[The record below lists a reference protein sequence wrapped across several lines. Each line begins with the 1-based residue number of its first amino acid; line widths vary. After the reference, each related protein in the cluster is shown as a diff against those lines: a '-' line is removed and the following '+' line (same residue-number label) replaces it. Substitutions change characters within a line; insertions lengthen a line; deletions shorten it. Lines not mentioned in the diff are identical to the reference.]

1 MGRPWL
7 SAVMRVVMSVHRMSA
22 SGGFRYLL
30 AHTASADV
38 PRGQLPLVD
47 YYVESGNPAGRWLGS
62 GLEGLGEGRGLKRG
76 AQVTEAAMTAVFG
89 QARDPI
95 TGQALGRAFPTR
107 TGADGVTRPAGVAGY
122 DLTFT
127 AVKSVS
133 LFWALGDEETRA
145 AVQAAH
151 HAAVDQVIDVLEAR
165 VAATRVGRAGATRV
179 GVKGIVA
186 AAFDHPDTRTG
197 DPNLHTHVV
206 VANRVQAADG
216 TWRTLDGQLLFAA
229 GVALSE
235 TFDAL
240 LADELSRRL
249 PVQFRW
255 RDRGSGRR
263 RRSSSTGSPTSC

>member
-1 MGRPWL
+1 
-7 SAVMRVVMSVHRMSA
+7 MRVVMSVHRMSA
-22 SGGFRYLL
+22 AGGFRYLL

-47 YYVESGNPAGRWLGS
+47 YYLESGNPPGRWLGT
-62 GLEGLGEGRGLKRG
+62 GLDGLDDGRGLRRG
-76 AQVTEAAMTAVFG
+76 SQVTEAAMTAVFG
-89 QARDPI
+89 RACDPV

-133 LFWALGDEETRA
+133 LLWALGDEDTRA

-151 HAAVDQVIDVLEAR
+151 HAAVDQVIDILEAR

-179 GVKGIVA
+179 PVRGIVA

-206 VANRVQAADG
+206 VANRVQGADG

-249 PVQFRW
+249 PVAFRW
-255 RDRGSGRR
+255 RNRGEWATPAFEGKTM
-263 RRSSSTGSPTSC
+263 TGAP